1 MWQPF
6 AEHLRKSIVLAQDEA
21 QRTGGGS
28 IGTEH
33 ILLGMV
39 AEGAS
44 SSAKLLLEWG
54 VGLEAAREAAVSLG
68 HHPSSSVHTGEL
80 VFTANA
86 KQLIE
91 QCFDVAREAG
101 HDYVGTEHML
111 AAMTRQRAGGAR
123 TVIENVVGETRFP
136 AFAQAAFDAVAG
148 ASSGQPAVRTHGPS
162 GRTRIS
168 SFQPATQSSESETAL
183 YTECLRV
190 ASAALGPGAA
200 LQAVREAA
208 KTLFEQALADIAAA
222 SAKRTPP
229 GAG

>member
-1 MWQPF
+1 MWRPF
-6 AEHLRKSIVLAQDEA
+6 AEHLRNAIVLAQDEA

-33 ILLGMV
+33 ILLGIV

-44 SSAKLLLEWG
+44 SSAALLLEWG
-54 VGLEAAREAAVSLG
+54 VGLEAAREAAVALG
-68 HHPSSSVHTGEL
+68 HHPSSPVHTGDL

-91 QCFDVAREAG
+91 HCFDVAREAG
-101 HDYVGTEHML
+101 HHFVGTEHML

-136 AFAQAAFDAVAG
+136 GFAQAAFDAVTN
-148 ASSGQPAVRTHGPS
+148 ASSEQPDVRPGPT
-162 GRTRIS
+162 GRTVIS
-168 SFQPATQSSESETAL
+168 SFSPALSHETEAAL
-183 YTECLRV
+183 YTDCLRV
-190 ASAALGPGAA
+190 ASAALGPGTPI
-200 LQAVREAA
+200 QTVRESA

-222 SAKRTPP
+222 TRKSTS
-229 GAG
+229 

>member
-6 AEHLRKSIVLAQDEA
+6 SEHLRKAIVMAQAEA

-44 SSAKLLLEWG
+44 SSAQLLLEWG
-54 VGLEAAREAAVSLG
+54 VGLEAAREAAGTLG
-68 HHPSSSVHTGEL
+68 HHPSTPVHTGDL

-101 HDYVGTEHML
+101 HDYVGSEHML

-136 AFAQAAFDAVAG
+136 AFAQAAFDAVG
-148 ASSGQPAVRTHGPS
+148 SASSGQPSVRTHGGS
-162 GRTRIS
+162 RRTHVT
-168 SFQPATQSSESETAL
+168 SFPGTPGGESETAL

-190 ASAALGPGAA
+190 ASAALGPGAS
-200 LQAVREAA
+200 LEAVRENA

-222 SAKRTPP
+222 LKKQSPP
-229 GAG
+229 NAG